1 MFKFKNISFVLL
13 IIFLTACGKSS
24 VPRPYGYFRV
34 DLPSHTYVHY
44 SSVDIPYVFDK
55 SDIAIINTH
64 SVDNKKFWI
73 DIFYP
78 QLNATIYCSYFKIDN
93 NLNELSED
101 SRKFVYQ
108 HTVRADGISEKVFNN
123 PEKEVYGILYELKGN
138 TASSTQFVLTDS
150 VKHFLRGAL
159 YFDNVP
165 NKDSIAPMNDFIK
178 KDIVRLM
185 ESLEWKKL

>member
-44 SSVDIPYVFDK
+44 SSVDMPYVFDK

-64 SVDNKKFWI
+64 SADNKKFWI

-78 QLNATIYCSYFKIDN
+78 QLNATIYCSYFKIEN

-138 TASSTQFVLTDS
+138 TASTTQFVLTDS

-159 YFDNVP
+159 YFGNVP

>member
-108 HTVRADGISEKVFNN
+108 HTVRADGISEKIFNN